1 MSTTKTGSFRLNLE
15 KQESLVKLG
24 ILVLASILCKLSKN
38 QKMKEKMKILNFFP
52 AFSTRLFS
60 VLRFESVIHEFDPYF
75 NYRTTKYLTEKGF
88 YNFHNW

>member
-1 MSTTKTGSFRLNLE
+1 MSSSGLLSFKMNWE

-24 ILVLASILCKLSKN
+24 ILVLAAILS
-38 QKMKEKMKILNFFP
+38 F
-52 AFSTRLFS
+52 ATRLFS

-75 NYRTTKYLTEKGF
+75 NYRTTKYLTDKGF